1 MPRPRTI
8 HKINMVAGRGQESI
22 NFTSLGIGRHSKS
35 VYNVVNRRVL
45 PSNTYPELI
54 VDTSTSDRIIE
65 KIWTQL
71 LGSTDYDQSLGVAI
85 DSNNNVYITGL
96 TWWDNLDG
104 NTNAGASDAF
114 LTKYDSDGDKKWTKL
129 LGSDKFD
136 YSYGVAIDSNNNVY
150 ITGYTSGNLDGN
162 TNAGSYDAFL
172 TKYDSDGDKKWTK
185 MLGSDQSEF
194 SYGVAIDSNN
204 NVYITGLT
212 QGNLDGNTNAGS
224 YDAFLTKYD
233 SDGDKKWTKML
244 GSDQSDYSY
253 GVAIDSNNN
262 VYITGYTSGNLDGNT
277 NAGSYDAF
285 LTKYDSDGD
294 KKWTKMLGS
303 DQSEY
308 SRGVAIDSNNNVYIT
323 GYTDG
328 NLDGNTNAGSY
339 DVFLTK
345 YDSDGDKKWTQQLGT
360 SDKDYS
366 NGVAID
372 SNNNVYITG
381 GTEGNLDG
389 NTNAGFFDAFLT
401 KYDSDGDKKWT
412 KMLGSDKSEYSRG
425 VAIDSNN
432 NVYITGI
439 TAGNL
444 DGNTNAG
451 SSDAFLTKYG

>member
-1 MPRPRTI
+1 
-8 HKINMVAGRGQESI
+8 MVAGRGQESI

-262 VYITGYTSGNLDGNT
+262 VYITGYTAGNLDGNT
-277 NAGSYDAF
+277 NVGEKDAF

-432 NVYITGI
+432 NVYITGF
-439 TAGNL
+439 THGDL

>member
-1 MPRPRTI
+1 
-8 HKINMVAGRGQESI
+8 MVAGRGQESI

-136 YSYGVAIDSNNNVY
+136 YSYGVAIDSNNYVY

-244 GSDQSDYSY
+244 GSD
-253 GVAIDSNNN
+253 
-262 VYITGYTSGNLDGNT
+262 
-277 NAGSYDAF
+277 
-285 LTKYDSDGD
+285 
-294 KKWTKMLGS
+294 
-303 DQSEY
+303 
-308 SRGVAIDSNNNVYIT
+308 
-323 GYTDG
+323 
-328 NLDGNTNAGSY
+328 
-339 DVFLTK
+339 
-345 YDSDGDKKWTQQLGT
+345 
-360 SDKDYS
+360 
-366 NGVAID
+366 
-372 SNNNVYITG
+372 
-381 GTEGNLDG
+381 
-389 NTNAGFFDAFLT
+389 
-401 KYDSDGDKKWT
+401 
-412 KMLGSDKSEYSRG
+412 KSEYSRG

-432 NVYITGI
+432 NVYITGF
-439 TAGNL
+439 THGDL

>member
-432 NVYITGI
+432 NVYITGF
-439 TAGNL
+439 THGDL

>member
-1 MPRPRTI
+1 
-8 HKINMVAGRGQESI
+8 
-22 NFTSLGIGRHSKS
+22 
-35 VYNVVNRRVL
+35 
-45 PSNTYPELI
+45 
-54 VDTSTSDRIIE
+54 
-65 KIWTQL
+65 
-71 LGSTDYDQSLGVAI
+71 
-85 DSNNNVYITGL
+85 
-96 TWWDNLDG
+96 
-104 NTNAGASDAF
+104 
-114 LTKYDSDGDKKWTKL
+114 
-129 LGSDKFD
+129 
-136 YSYGVAIDSNNNVY
+136 
-150 ITGYTSGNLDGN
+150 
-162 TNAGSYDAFL
+162 
-172 TKYDSDGDKKWTK
+172 
-185 MLGSDQSEF
+185 
-194 SYGVAIDSNN
+194 
-204 NVYITGLT
+204 
-212 QGNLDGNTNAGS
+212 
-224 YDAFLTKYD
+224 
-233 SDGDKKWTKML
+233 ML

-432 NVYITGI
+432 NVYITGF
-439 TAGNL
+439 THGDL